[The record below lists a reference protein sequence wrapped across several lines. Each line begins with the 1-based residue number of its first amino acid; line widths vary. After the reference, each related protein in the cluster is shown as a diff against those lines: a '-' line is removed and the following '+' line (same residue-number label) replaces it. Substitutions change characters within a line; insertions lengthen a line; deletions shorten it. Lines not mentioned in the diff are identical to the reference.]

1 MSAEYPRWIYPSE
14 GGPGKLIQTPDAYLK
29 GWQDVPA
36 TPQSA
41 IGERIIGQPLTHVV
55 PTATVEHVAAVV
67 EEQPKKS
74 KK

>member
-14 GGPGKLIQTPDAYLK
+14 GGPGKLIHTPDHYLK

-36 TPQSA
+36 TAQSA

-55 PTATVEHVAAVV
+55 LTSLVESVAAVA
-67 EEQPKKS
+67 EEPPKKI